1 MRKNTKSAVI
11 ADAINKPSIIRPDE
25 LDMEIVALLVSG
37 KDNKQIA
44 NEVKVPLSTIQR
56 RTRRLFEKNIVKS
69 RIEPNYR
76 QLGYNKGVI
85 HLYINNV
92 DTMAT
97 SQKLAEIQGVVS
109 VSIHIGNSDI
119 VGDIIYRSSMEVL
132 DLIAKCKRI
141 EGVIKV
147 VWSEEVHTLPF
158 VLTDK
163 KVLTHLKAI

>member
-1 MRKNTKSAVI
+1 MIV
-11 ADAINKPSIIRPDE
+11 DAINKPSIIRLDE

-76 QLGYNKGVI
+76 QLGYNKGVV

-92 DTMAT
+92 DTMAV
-97 SQKLAEIQGVVS
+97 SQKLAEIPGGGVS
-109 VSIHIGNSDI
+109 LNLHRQLRHCG
-119 VGDIIYRSSMEVL
+119 RHCL
-132 DLIAKCKRI
+132 QK
-141 EGVIKV
+141 
-147 VWSEEVHTLPF
+147 
-158 VLTDK
+158 
-163 KVLTHLKAI
+163 